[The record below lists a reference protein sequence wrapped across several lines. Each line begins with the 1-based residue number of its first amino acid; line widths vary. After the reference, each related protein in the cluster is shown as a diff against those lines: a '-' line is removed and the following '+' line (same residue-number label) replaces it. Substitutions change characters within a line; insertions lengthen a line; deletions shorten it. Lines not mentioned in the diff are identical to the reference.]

1 MTLNLFIFKLNRGNN
16 QIEAQAEKEKKK
28 KKNMKPLRRS
38 NISFS
43 FKNKT
48 YLAVAQTRQES
59 YRLNLGPKEQM
70 AD

>member
-1 MTLNLFIFKLNRGNN
+1 
-16 QIEAQAEKEKKK
+16 
-28 KKNMKPLRRS
+28 MKPLRRS